1 MRVVEKFVS
10 INGEGL
16 RSGEL
21 AVFIRFAN
29 CNLRCSYCDTK
40 YSFINPIYTEES
52 IDEIVEYVK
61 STGVKNVT
69 LTGGE
74 PLIQNEIKELMIELS
89 NIGNRIEIETNGSI
103 NIAPYLNIPNVTF
116 TLDYKLKGSG
126 MEKYMDLTNYD
137 LLRKNDVIKFVV
149 SDYDDLEYE
158 CESLKDEIDGAED
171 RLAEC
176 EEERDNL
183 DGKYKSLI
191 HQIEK
196 LINDIYMEYIKPDDI
211 VPALEKMI

>member
-52 IDEIVEYVK
+52 VDELVEYVK

-149 SDYDDLEYE
+149 SDYDDLEKTKEIIKKYDLINKANCLISPVWGRIE
-158 CESLKDEIDGAED
+158 FEEIVNFLKDNKLNDVKMQ
-171 RLAEC
+171 LQ
-176 EEERDNL
+176 
-183 DGKYKSLI
+183 I
-191 HQIEK
+191 HKIIWDK
-196 LINDIYMEYIKPDDI
+196 DKRG
-211 VPALEKMI
+211 V

>member
-52 IDEIVEYVK
+52 IDELVKYVK

-116 TLDYKLKGSG
+116 TLDYKLKGSS

-149 SDYDDLEYE
+149 SDYDDLEKTKEIIKKYDLINKANCLISPVWGRIE
-158 CESLKDEIDGAED
+158 FEEIVNFLKDNKLNDVKMQ
-171 RLAEC
+171 LQ
-176 EEERDNL
+176 
-183 DGKYKSLI
+183 I
-191 HQIEK
+191 HKIIWDK
-196 LINDIYMEYIKPDDI
+196 DKRG
-211 VPALEKMI
+211 V

>member
-1 MRVVEKFVS
+1 MRVVEKFIS

-103 NIAPYLNIPNVTF
+103 NIAPYLEIPNVTF

-126 MEKYMDLTNYD
+126 MEMYMDLTNYD

-149 SDYDDLEYE
+149 SDYDDLEKTKEIIKKYDLINKANCLISPVWGRIE
-158 CESLKDEIDGAED
+158 FEEIVNFLKDNKLNDVKMQ
-171 RLAEC
+171 LQ
-176 EEERDNL
+176 
-183 DGKYKSLI
+183 I
-191 HQIEK
+191 HKIIWDK
-196 LINDIYMEYIKPDDI
+196 DKRG
-211 VPALEKMI
+211 V

>member
-52 IDEIVEYVK
+52 IDELVEYVK

-149 SDYDDLEYE
+149 SDYDDLEKTKEIIKKYDLINKANCLISPVWGRIE
-158 CESLKDEIDGAED
+158 FEEIVKFLKDNKLNDVKMQ
-171 RLAEC
+171 LQ
-176 EEERDNL
+176 
-183 DGKYKSLI
+183 I
-191 HQIEK
+191 HKIIWDK
-196 LINDIYMEYIKPDDI
+196 DKRG
-211 VPALEKMI
+211 V

>member
-52 IDEIVEYVK
+52 IDELVKYVK

-149 SDYDDLEYE
+149 SDYDDLEKTKEIIKKYDLINKANCLISPVWGRIE
-158 CESLKDEIDGAED
+158 FEEIVNFLKDNKLNDVKMQ
-171 RLAEC
+171 LQ
-176 EEERDNL
+176 
-183 DGKYKSLI
+183 I
-191 HQIEK
+191 HKIIWNK
-196 LINDIYMEYIKPDDI
+196 DKRG
-211 VPALEKMI
+211 V

>member
-52 IDEIVEYVK
+52 IDELVKYVK

-74 PLIQNEIKELMIELS
+74 PLVQNEIKELMIELS

-149 SDYDDLEYE
+149 SDYDDLEKTKEIIKKYDLINKANCLISPVWGRIE
-158 CESLKDEIDGAED
+158 FEEIVNFLKDNKLNDVKMQ
-171 RLAEC
+171 LQ
-176 EEERDNL
+176 
-183 DGKYKSLI
+183 I
-191 HQIEK
+191 HKIIWDK
-196 LINDIYMEYIKPDDI
+196 DKRG
-211 VPALEKMI
+211 V

>member
-52 IDEIVEYVK
+52 IDELVKYVK

-116 TLDYKLKGSG
+116 NLDYKLKGSG
-126 MEKYMDLTNYD
+126 MEMYMDLTNYD

-149 SDYDDLEYE
+149 SDYDDLEKTKEIIKKYDLINKANCLISPVWGRIE
-158 CESLKDEIDGAED
+158 FEEIVNFLKDNKLNDVKMQ
-171 RLAEC
+171 LQ
-176 EEERDNL
+176 
-183 DGKYKSLI
+183 I
-191 HQIEK
+191 HKIIWDK
-196 LINDIYMEYIKPDDI
+196 DKRG
-211 VPALEKMI
+211 V

>member
-52 IDEIVEYVK
+52 IDELVKYVK

-89 NIGNRIEIETNGSI
+89 NIGKRIEIETNGSI

-126 MEKYMDLTNYD
+126 MEMYMDLTNYD

-149 SDYDDLEYE
+149 SDYDDLEKTKEIIKKYDLINKANCLISPVWGRIE
-158 CESLKDEIDGAED
+158 FEEIVNFLKDNKLNDVKMQ
-171 RLAEC
+171 LQ
-176 EEERDNL
+176 
-183 DGKYKSLI
+183 I
-191 HQIEK
+191 HKIIWDK
-196 LINDIYMEYIKPDDI
+196 DKRG
-211 VPALEKMI
+211 V

>member
-10 INGEGL
+10 INGEGI

-52 IDEIVEYVK
+52 IDELVKYVK

-126 MEKYMDLTNYD
+126 MEMYMDLTNYD

-149 SDYDDLEYE
+149 SDYDDLEKTKEIIKKYDLINKANCLISPVWGRIE
-158 CESLKDEIDGAED
+158 FEEIVNFLKDNKLNDVKMQ
-171 RLAEC
+171 LQ
-176 EEERDNL
+176 
-183 DGKYKSLI
+183 I
-191 HQIEK
+191 HKIIWDK
-196 LINDIYMEYIKPDDI
+196 DKRG
-211 VPALEKMI
+211 V

>member
-1 MRVVEKFVS
+1 MRVVEKFIS

-149 SDYDDLEYE
+149 SDYDDLEKTKEIIKKYDLINKANCLISPVWGRIE
-158 CESLKDEIDGAED
+158 FEEIVNFLKDNKLHDVKMQ
-171 RLAEC
+171 LQ
-176 EEERDNL
+176 
-183 DGKYKSLI
+183 I
-191 HQIEK
+191 HKIIWNK
-196 LINDIYMEYIKPDDI
+196 DKRG
-211 VPALEKMI
+211 V

>member
-52 IDEIVEYVK
+52 IDELVKYVK

-149 SDYDDLEYE
+149 SDYDDLEKTKEIIKKYDLINKANCLISPVWGRIE
-158 CESLKDEIDGAED
+158 FEEIVNFLKDNKLNDVKMQ
-171 RLAEC
+171 LQ
-176 EEERDNL
+176 
-183 DGKYKSLI
+183 I
-191 HQIEK
+191 HKIIWDKDKRE
-196 LINDIYMEYIKPDDI
+196 
-211 VPALEKMI
+211 V

>member
-126 MEKYMDLTNYD
+126 MEMYMDLTNYD

-149 SDYDDLEYE
+149 SDYDDLEKTKEIIKKYDLINKANCLISPVWGRIE
-158 CESLKDEIDGAED
+158 FEEIVNFLKDNTLNDVKMQ
-171 RLAEC
+171 LQ
-176 EEERDNL
+176 
-183 DGKYKSLI
+183 I
-191 HQIEK
+191 HKIIWDK
-196 LINDIYMEYIKPDDI
+196 DKRG
-211 VPALEKMI
+211 V

>member
-52 IDEIVEYVK
+52 IDELVKYVK

-103 NIAPYLNIPNVTF
+103 NIAPYLEIPNVTF

-126 MEKYMDLTNYD
+126 MEMYMDLTNYD

-149 SDYDDLEYE
+149 SDYDDLEKTKEIIKKYDLINKANCLISPVWGRIE
-158 CESLKDEIDGAED
+158 FEEIVNFLKDNKLNDVKMQ
-171 RLAEC
+171 LQ
-176 EEERDNL
+176 
-183 DGKYKSLI
+183 I
-191 HQIEK
+191 HKIIWDK
-196 LINDIYMEYIKPDDI
+196 DKRG
-211 VPALEKMI
+211 V

>member
-1 MRVVEKFVS
+1 MRVVEKFIS

-40 YSFINPIYTEES
+40 YSFINPMYTEES
-52 IDEIVEYVK
+52 IDELVKYVK

-103 NIAPYLNIPNVTF
+103 NIAPYLEIPNVTF

-149 SDYDDLEYE
+149 SDYDDLEKTKEIIKKYDLINKANCLISPVWGRIE
-158 CESLKDEIDGAED
+158 FEEIVNFLKDNKLNDVKMQ
-171 RLAEC
+171 LQ
-176 EEERDNL
+176 
-183 DGKYKSLI
+183 I
-191 HQIEK
+191 HKIIWDK
-196 LINDIYMEYIKPDDI
+196 DKRG
-211 VPALEKMI
+211 V

>member
-52 IDEIVEYVK
+52 IDELVKYVK

-116 TLDYKLKGSG
+116 TLDYKLKGSC

-149 SDYDDLEYE
+149 SDYDDLEKTKEIIKKYDLINKANCLISPVWGRIE
-158 CESLKDEIDGAED
+158 FEEIVNFLKDNKLNDVKMQ
-171 RLAEC
+171 LQ
-176 EEERDNL
+176 
-183 DGKYKSLI
+183 I
-191 HQIEK
+191 HKIIWDK
-196 LINDIYMEYIKPDDI
+196 DKRG
-211 VPALEKMI
+211 V

>member
-21 AVFIRFAN
+21 AAFIRFAN

-52 IDEIVEYVK
+52 IDELVKYVK

-126 MEKYMDLTNYD
+126 MEMYMDLTNYD

-149 SDYDDLEYE
+149 SDYDDLEKTKEIIKKYDLINKANCLISPVWGRIE
-158 CESLKDEIDGAED
+158 FEEIVNFLKDNKLNDVKMQ
-171 RLAEC
+171 LQ
-176 EEERDNL
+176 
-183 DGKYKSLI
+183 I
-191 HQIEK
+191 HKIIWDK
-196 LINDIYMEYIKPDDI
+196 DKRG
-211 VPALEKMI
+211 V

>member
-1 MRVVEKFVS
+1 MRVIEKFVS

-40 YSFINPIYTEES
+40 YSFINPVYTEES
-52 IDEIVEYVK
+52 IDEIVSFIV
-61 STGVKNVT
+61 STGVTNVT

-74 PLIQNEIKELMIELS
+74 PLIQDDIKELMLKLAKL
-89 NIGNRIEIETNGSI
+89 NKRIEIETNGSV
-103 NIAPYLNIPNVTF
+103 NISPFLNIPNVTF

-137 LLRKNDVIKFVV
+137 FLRKNDVIKFVV
-149 SDYDDLEYE
+149 SDYDDL
-158 CESLKDEIDGAED
+158 CKTKEI
-171 RLAEC
+171 
-176 EEERDNL
+176 
-183 DGKYKSLI
+183 
-191 HQIEK
+191 IEK
-196 LINDIYMEYIKPDDI
+196 YQLVSKANCLISPVWGRIEFEDI
-211 VPALEKMI
+211 VNFMKENKLNDVKLQLQIHKIIWDKDKRGV

>member
-1 MRVVEKFVS
+1 MRVVEKFIS

-52 IDEIVEYVK
+52 IDELVKYVK

-103 NIAPYLNIPNVTF
+103 NIAPYLEIPNVTF

-126 MEKYMDLTNYD
+126 MEMYMDLTNYD

-149 SDYDDLEYE
+149 SDYDDLEKTKEIIKKYDLINKANCLISPVWGRIE
-158 CESLKDEIDGAED
+158 FEEIVNFLKDNKLNDVKMQ
-171 RLAEC
+171 LQ
-176 EEERDNL
+176 
-183 DGKYKSLI
+183 I
-191 HQIEK
+191 HKIIWDK
-196 LINDIYMEYIKPDDI
+196 DKRG
-211 VPALEKMI
+211 V

>member
-52 IDEIVEYVK
+52 IDELVKYVK

-126 MEKYMDLTNYD
+126 MEMYMDLTNYD

-149 SDYDDLEYE
+149 SDYDDLE
-158 CESLKDEIDGAED
+158 KTKEIIK
-171 RLAEC
+171 
-176 EEERDNL
+176 
-183 DGKYKSLI
+183 KYD
-191 HQIEK
+191 
-196 LINDIYMEYIKPDDI
+196 LINKANCLISPVWGRIEFEEI
-211 VPALEKMI
+211 VNFLKGNKLNDVKMQLQIHKIIWDKDKRGV